1 VYHLNS
7 KQKNMKGFSKTEVAL
22 ILTNKEL
29 VIAEPFLVMLEAG
42 STTYIAIFRKES
54 RVDAMLWVY

>member
-1 VYHLNS
+1 
-7 KQKNMKGFSKTEVAL
+7 MKGFSPTEVAL

-42 STTYIAIFRKES
+42 STTYIAIFRKET